1 MKTIALMLDADGGDE
16 GCLKAAL
23 DLTKSLHGHLI
34 CVDAP
39 ARHDRRRVIDERL
52 GQEEISWEWSAV
64 TGEAGTI
71 AESVYF
77 ADILVTGPPA
87 GNLFDPN
94 LPRFTADTAVA
105 RHVPVLVI
113 PDDRDGFAVSGNVLV
128 AWDGSHAALAALRC
142 AVPLLALSRGV
153 RILEIDDRAAG
164 PSAAS
169 AARYLSHHG
178 IAATIEPIH
187 SLHRPTCDLIEA
199 HAQSIDAA
207 YIVMGAFGH
216 NRLREVFLGG
226 VTRSMLDKSSY
237 PLFLAH

>member
-1 MKTIALMLDADGGDE
+1 MKTIALMLDAAAGDE
-16 GCLKAAL
+16 GCLAAAL
-23 DLTKSLHGHLI
+23 DLARSLHGHLI

-39 ARHDRRRVIDERL
+39 ARRDRRRAIDERL
-52 GQEEISWEWSAV
+52 AREQVSWEWSAAA
-64 TGEAGTI
+64 GEPGTI

-87 GNLFDPN
+87 GNLFDPS

-105 RHVPVLVI
+105 RHAPVLVV
-113 PDDRDGFAVSGNVLV
+113 PDDRDGIAVSGNVLV

-142 AVPLLALSRGV
+142 AVPLLALSSEV
-153 RILEIDDRAAG
+153 QILEIDDRSAG
-164 PSAAS
+164 PSASS
-169 AARYLSHHG
+169 AARYLGHHG
-178 IAATIEPIH
+178 IAATIESIH
-187 SLHRPTCDLIEA
+187 SLHRPTCDLIET

-216 NRLREVFLGG
+216 NRVREVFLGG